1 MNTWDQ
7 IKAHLSSKISFEA
20 YQNWLSKTFY
30 LSSERG
36 KLCVAVPDRV
46 TKDWIE
52 QEYTAQITAIVRELR
67 LPVSEVIYELRDGSQ
82 GTPSKPAGEEKS
94 DIIFAPSV
102 SLNPKYTFDNFV
114 VGSCNQF

>member
-7 IKAHLSSKISFEA
+7 IKAHLSSKISSEA

-30 LSSERG
+30 LRSEHG

-52 QEYTAQITAIVRELR
+52 QEYTAQITATVHELR
-67 LPVSEVIYELRDGSQ
+67 LPVAEVVYELKDGSQ
-82 GTPSKPAGEEKS
+82 GLSSRPPGEEKQ
-94 DIIFAPSV
+94 DIIFAPLV
-102 SLNPKYTFDNFV
+102 SLNPK
-114 VGSCNQF
+114 